1 MGGPAM
7 IEGGEMG
14 AMAMTAGGFHSPMF
28 TIARPTGEFGAMGLE
43 GAVRLGYKKELAA
56 APWKA

>member
-1 MGGPAM
+1 M
-7 IEGGEMG
+7 IEGGGMG

>member
-7 IEGGEMG
+7 IEGGG
-14 AMAMTAGGFHSPMF
+14 L
-28 TIARPTGEFGAMGLE
+28 GAMGLE
-43 GAVRLGYKKELAA
+43 DAVRLGYKKELAA